1 MVLEGESVSPVA
13 EDVIGTRLH
22 ARRAAPATAR
32 EEDEAKVR
40 TDDKVRRVEAEAE
53 INSLKEEMA
62 DLKEAIRSFCKRLL
76 IMERERGR
84 EATKLLDSG
93 HDLAAGYNEG
103 RATGYEICRKYLE
116 FLLGEN

>member
-1 MVLEGESVSPVA
+1 MEIEM
-13 EDVIGTRLH
+13 ETRI
-22 ARRAAPATAR
+22 TA
-32 EEDEAKVR
+32 
-40 TDDKVRRVEAEAE
+40 
-53 INSLKEEMA
+53 LKEEMA

-76 IMERERGR
+76 VMERERGR

-103 RATGYEICRKYLE
+103 RADSYELCRKYLE